1 VSGFEANRSI
11 QLSYGLIGLIVSPKT
26 PRIIKYVVSS
36 NTKNMSAA
44 PRYREIEIK
53 LAYSGTP
60 ESARAMLEQHGY
72 TLTEP
77 RTLEADQVFDRARE
91 LRDSDQLL
99 RLRQTRRQT
108 REQTQD
114 RALVTYKGPG
124 AKGIHKSREEIEFDV
139 SDPEA
144 FALVLERLGYY
155 PSFRYEKYRTKFAS
169 AGEPGFITIDE
180 TPIGVFLELEG
191 APEWIDQTAAR
202 LGYPPATYLTCSYA
216 SLYREFRLAH
226 PGESENMTF
235 SGVDL
240 SRTAGKRT

>member
-1 VSGFEANRSI
+1 MRPEGLEPPAYWFEANRSI
-11 QLSYGLIGLIVSPKT
+11 QLSYGRAGLIVSSKNAPYHQVR
-26 PRIIKYVVSS
+26 RIIKYE
-36 NTKNMSAA
+36 KMSAT

-53 LAYSGTP
+53 LAYNGTP
-60 ESARAMLEQHGY
+60 EAARAMLEQHGY

-77 RTLEADQVFDRARE
+77 RTLEADQLFDRARE

-99 RLRQTRRQT
+99 RLRQTKGRGG
-108 REQTQD
+108 D
-114 RALVTYKGPG
+114 RAMVTYKGPG

-144 FALVLERLGYY
+144 FTLVLERLGYY

-180 TPIGVFLELEG
+180 TPIGIYLELEG

-202 LGYPPATYLTCSYA
+202 LGYPPAKYLICSYA
-216 SLYREFRLAH
+216 SLYKEYRLAH
-226 PGESENMTF
+226 QGAPENMTF
-235 SGVDL
+235 ARDGSM
-240 SRTAGKRT
+240 

>member
-1 VSGFEANRSI
+1 
-11 QLSYGLIGLIVSPKT
+11 
-26 PRIIKYVVSS
+26 
-36 NTKNMSAA
+36 MSAT

-53 LAYSGTP
+53 LAYQGTA
-60 ESARAMLEQHGY
+60 EAAQTMLEQHGY
-72 TLTEP
+72 KLIEP
-77 RTLEADQVFDRARE
+77 RTLEADQVFDRRRE

-99 RLRQTRRQT
+99 RLRRTRDK
-108 REQTQD
+108 TQD

-144 FALVLERLGYY
+144 FTLVLERLGYY

-180 TPIGVFLELEG
+180 TPIGIFLELEG

-202 LGYPPATYLTCSYA
+202 LGYPPAKYLTCSYA
-216 SLYREFRLAH
+216 SLYKEFRLAH
-226 PGESENMTF
+226 VGEPENMTF
-235 SGVDL
+235 PGTGL
-240 SRTAGKRT
+240 SRSSGKDT